1 MNISR
6 FLVIAILLAGN
17 AGMSLAEPPPV
28 LSESDPHEA
37 TIESYRKELQ
47 DSNDSEEKALLHK
60 KLGDLYVTRD
70 AYKNAAEEYIRAL
83 SVRQKFSPLERLRMA
98 VAISWGDRLDEA
110 VTEFR
115 SLVDED
121 PQNSDARIHLARTL
135 SWSGR
140 FDESLIE
147 VEAVL
152 GRYPDSRDALLIKA
166 NVLRWKGE
174 NDEALILYRALL
186 DKQENFDARLGYTYA
201 LFARG
206 DEAGARESMA
216 LLTAAYPYQE
226 NELKK
231 LRDELN
237 KPKPAQ
243 QVRGDAK
250 FTNYRDNDGNDVN
263 RYAATYSFPVSD
275 LKNQFSYVHIEARDR
290 LRRNNADIVS
300 AEIRAQMTRQLG
312 VGAGLGVISYRNGDA
327 PDFPVGHLKA
337 DAETPLGSVGVTLSR
352 EPFTDTADLL
362 EKRIRVAAARV
373 YLSRGLFGRTSF
385 YGGYGYA
392 DYSDGNNS
400 DDLLLSLRHD
410 LRRENPR
417 MSAGYRFRY
426 LDFNRQ
432 SSGGYFDPNYFVSHQ
447 LYLNTAFE
455 KERFSGA
462 AELYIGQQ
470 SYKRNG
476 AGQNEMFSGGA
487 ASIGY
492 KLTKNY
498 AVEANVEGGDYA
510 LQTATGF
517 SYFLYGF
524 RLSGLW

>member
-1 MNISR
+1 MRMNPF
-6 FLVIAILLAGN
+6 FLFGVLVCLWAAPVPAGPPENAEYLEKAESFRKAI
-17 AGMSLAEPPPV
+17 
-28 LSESDPHEA
+28 EA
-37 TIESYRKELQ
+37 ATDEREQ
-47 DSNDSEEKALLHK
+47 ALLHK
-60 KLGDLYVTRD
+60 QLGDLHASWEDYAKASDEFV
-70 AYKNAAEEYIRAL
+70 RAL
-83 SVRQKFSPLERLRMA
+83 ALAPSAFKSQERLRMA
-98 VAISWGDRLDEA
+98 ISLSWANRSDEA
-110 VTEFR
+110 VAILR
-115 SLVDED
+115 SILSEE
-121 PQNSDARIHLARTL
+121 PGNREARVHLAKVL
-135 SWSGR
+135 SWSGKLS
-140 FDESLIE
+140 EAG
-147 VEAVL
+147 VEAEGVL
-152 GRYPDSRDALLIKA
+152 RDDPRNQDALLVKA
-166 NVLRWKGE
+166 NVLRWQGNAAASIAVYETALQQGE
-174 NDEALILYRALL
+174 
-186 DKQENFDARLGYTYA
+186 QFDARLGLAYA
-201 LFARG
+201 YLDTG
-206 DEAGARESMA
+206 DRKGAENSAGM
-216 LLTAAYPYQE
+216 LKPQYPYQE
-226 NELKK
+226 RELKK

-250 FTNYRDNDGNDVN
+250 FTSYRDNDGNDVN
-263 RYAATYSFPVSD
+263 RYAATYSFSAGD
-275 LKNQFSYVHIEARDR
+275 LKNQFSYVHTEARDR
-290 LRRNNADIVS
+290 LRRNSADIVS
-300 AEIRAQMTRQLG
+300 GETRAQITRQLG

-337 DAETPLGSVGVTLSR
+337 DAETPLGSVGVTLSS

-362 EKRIRVAAARV
+362 EKRIRVAAARA
-373 YLSRGLFGRTSF
+373 YLSRGLIGRTSF

-417 MSAGYRFRY
+417 MNAGYRFRY

-455 KERFSGA
+455 KEKFSGA

-476 AGQNEMFSGGA
+476 AGQNEIFSGGA
-487 ASIGY
+487 ANVGY

-498 AVEANVEGGDYA
+498 AVEATVEGGDYA

-517 SYFLYGF
+517 SYFLYGV
-524 RLSGLW
+524 RLSGVW